1 MNNIDKLLYLLKI
14 LSTQE
19 QMQLQSQQNKQAAN
33 INTNTNTNT
42 NINTE
47 DFFKGDTINF
57 EGLF

>member
-1 MNNIDKLLYLLKI
+1 MHRRGRKP
-14 LSTQE
+14 
-19 QMQLQSQQNKQAAN
+19 SQQNKQAAN
-33 INTNTNTNT
+33 INTNTNTNTNT

>member
-19 QMQLQSQQNKQAAN
+19 QIQLQSQQNKQAAN
-33 INTNTNTNT
+33 INTNTNT